1 MNENHLNQIFTN
13 YIEKFEYINDNT
25 HDESYKWRVAKKFRT
40 LMDEALSERDVDFA
54 EALYKV
60 KVCTENMIDSYTQPF
75 YGMVEFARHE
85 PEIVRQMFLDLY
97 SDDGGDIHVLEE
109 KISDFFERSTA
120 LLGKYY
126 PGSFLYKQDFH
137 AVSGYLF
144 LYDPEH
150 HYMFKSVQSGKFAD
164 CIEFYD
170 DWGSGTNIKL
180 DVYYRMCDWAVA
192 QIKKSPE
199 LLATHQSRYELPE
212 GKEMAPDV
220 NKHIL
225 LFDLIYCCSVY
236 DLFDGITFV
245 RPKASEKNLITG
257 KRKKAAYY
265 LEEYNKALDMQHK
278 YDEAIFLL
286 RTHLAPDTVIYHK
299 KYGRCV
305 VRSCNDNCRIDVVLE
320 NGELKTLGAQT
331 VFAKGFA
338 RTESGELEGQIA
350 DYLKYLEDER
360 TIKERVSFAE
370 HQLEPYIEYC

>member
-1 MNENHLNQIFTN
+1 MNENHINQIFKN

-25 HDESYKWRVAKKFRT
+25 HDESYKWRVAKKFRI
-40 LMDEALSERDVDFA
+40 LMDEALSKQGADFA

-85 PEIVRQMFLDLY
+85 PETVRKMFLDLY
-97 SDDGGDIHVLEE
+97 SDDAGDIHSLEQ
-109 KISDFFERSTA
+109 KIADFFAQSTV
-120 LLGKYY
+120 LLEKYY
-126 PGSFLYKQDFH
+126 PDSFLYKQDFH

-150 HYMFKSVQSGKFAD
+150 HYMFKAVQSGKFAD

-170 DWGSGTNIKL
+170 DWGSGNNINL
-180 DVYYRMCDWAVA
+180 EVYYRMCDWAVE

-199 LLATHQSRYELPE
+199 LLATNQSRYDLPE
-212 GKEMAPDV
+212 GDEMAPDV

-236 DLFDGITFV
+236 DLFDGITFA
-245 RPKASEKNLITG
+245 RPKASEKNLIVE

-265 LEEYNKALDMQHK
+265 LEEYNKVLDMQHK

-286 RTHLAPDTVIYHK
+286 RTYLVPDAVIYHT

-305 VRSCNDNCRIDVVLE
+305 VLSCSDKCQIEVALE
-320 NGELKTLGAQT
+320 NGEVKTLGAPT
-331 VFAKGFA
+331 VFSKGFV
-338 RTESGELEGQIA
+338 RTESGELENKLAG
-350 DYLKYLEDER
+350 YLKYLEDER
-360 TIKERVSFAE
+360 TIRERVSFAE
-370 HQLEPYIEYC
+370 HQLEPYEEYL